1 MCPGRGWGLD
11 SRGGFGVRKIG
22 GGGLLRQW
30 RRRSGERRGWRERE
44 RDGRPVR
51 GRGVRLGL
59 EGGGGDFTSVKG

>member
-1 MCPGRGWGLD
+1 MCRGRGWGLD
-11 SRGGFGVRKIG
+11 LRGGFGGRKIG
-22 GGGLLRQW
+22 GGGFFKTVE
-30 RRRSGERRGWRERE
+30 GEKRTGLERE

>member
-1 MCPGRGWGLD
+1 MGEAGGWILL
-11 SRGGFGVRKIG
+11 GGFGGRKIG
-22 GGGLLRQW
+22 GGGFIKTVEEEK
-30 RRRSGERRGWRERE
+30 RRETGLERE

>member
-1 MCPGRGWGLD
+1 MDL
-11 SRGGFGVRKIG
+11 RGGFGVRKIG
-22 GGGLLRQW
+22 GGGFIKTVEEEK
-30 RRRSGERRGWRERE
+30 RRETGLERE